1 MASSESTDDSFRTRV
16 EKVFGSLPSSQPSS
30 LRPLWSLT
38 DDEVEKREWKR
49 DRDSSNR
56 DDETPCSSSFD
67 GLFTKDRKIR
77 RERKDDLEEL
87 DHDDDDDDDGRLGRG
102 SSKSSFKHVEGDEKD
117 EWEIRSS
124 IGLDC
129 TLDNEEE
136 EDEYDRVA
144 EGKENAGDRLYMR
157 DVTDHGPF
165 LNSHN
170 VLPNSVHDA
179 PRDPR
184 TSHMD
189 ALIRLKEDE
198 AAAQKFDSYQT
209 CDKLMLNVEEPPIK
223 ESEDDRKLKPIL
235 KRKDNETA
243 SKPQK
248 RVRFDLGCKDNCEEA
263 SEVSREFLTGT
274 PSMETEVSDD
284 ESLLP
289 KTTSRIPDYVLNP
302 SKYTRYSFD
311 SSSEFD
317 EESNGQACMEFLK
330 LVKKSK
336 PVELGSELEDA
347 SADLPKSVTFIPRMK
362 ASDAKAINNSSEA
375 KQSHKDASKQSL
387 IQKSF
392 PVGIAAGEAQQS
404 EITVMEEYEPETNAD
419 GNAGFQKVSR
429 HYRAKSRLD
438 DPAS

>member
-1 MASSESTDDSFRTRV
+1 MASSESTDDSFRARV
-16 EKVFGSLPSSQPSS
+16 DKVFGSLSSLSQSSS

-77 RERKDDLEEL
+77 RELEDDLEEL
-87 DHDDDDDDDGRLGRG
+87 FDDGQLGSG
-102 SSKSSFKHVEGDEKD
+102 SSKPSFKRGDGDEKD

-144 EGKENAGDRLYMR
+144 EGRENAGDRLYMR

-179 PRDPR
+179 NRDPH
-184 TSHMD
+184 TSHMA

-198 AAAQKFDSYQT
+198 AAAQKFDSYWT
-209 CDKLMLNVEEPPIK
+209 CDKFMLTVEEPPIK
-223 ESEDDRKLKPIL
+223 ESEDGRKLKSIL
-235 KRKDNETA
+235 KRKDNGTV

-248 RVRFDLGCKDNCEEA
+248 RVKFDLGCKDNCEEA
-263 SEVSREFLTGT
+263 SEKPQEFLTGT
-274 PSMETEVSDD
+274 PSMETEVLDD

-289 KTTSRIPDYVLNP
+289 KNTSRIPDYVLNP

-311 SSSEFD
+311 SSSEVD

-330 LVKKSK
+330 LVKRSK
-336 PVELGSELEDA
+336 PIELGSELEDA

-362 ASDAKAINNSSEA
+362 AVNSSEA
-375 KQSHKDASKQSL
+375 KQSHNDASKQSL
-387 IQKSF
+387 TQTSF
-392 PVGIAAGEAQQS
+392 PVGIAAGEAQRS
-404 EITVMEEYEPETNAD
+404 EVGVMEEYELEINAAD
-419 GNAGFQKVSR
+419 ENIGFQKPSR
-429 HYRAKSRLD
+429 RYRAKSRLD
-438 DPAS
+438 DPVS